1 MYSCGKFYN
10 TNMKRDFS
18 PEIMDDFTIKD
29 ERIDEA
35 LKELGFINYFLG
47 GNSTSKTGIKKVL
60 KIIPQNHSLKV
71 LDAGSGASDVL
82 LSLKKV
88 IKNLKIFSMDINI
101 KACSFIRI
109 NSSYTNVICG
119 NILEF
124 PFKKDSFDITHASL
138 FLHHFSEEKI
148 KDILNNL
155 INSARYAVVIND
167 LRRSILAYRGI
178 KILTMLFSN
187 SKMVKNDGPLSV
199 KRAFVKGELLMI
211 LNELEIGYFLIK
223 RKWAFRWLVIIYKNK
238 NLVNSL

>member
-1 MYSCGKFYN
+1 M
-10 TNMKRDFS
+10 
-18 PEIMDDFTIKD
+18 
-29 ERIDEA
+29 
-35 LKELGFINYFLG
+35 
-47 GNSTSKTGIKKVL
+47 
-60 KIIPQNHSLKV
+60 
-71 LDAGSGASDVL
+71 
-82 LSLKKV
+82 
-88 IKNLKIFSMDINI
+88 
-101 KACSFIRI
+101 
-109 NSSYTNVICG
+109 
-119 NILEF
+119 
-124 PFKKDSFDITHASL
+124 

>member
-1 MYSCGKFYN
+1 
-10 TNMKRDFS
+10 
-18 PEIMDDFTIKD
+18 
-29 ERIDEA
+29 
-35 LKELGFINYFLG
+35 
-47 GNSTSKTGIKKVL
+47 
-60 KIIPQNHSLKV
+60 
-71 LDAGSGASDVL
+71 
-82 LSLKKV
+82 
-88 IKNLKIFSMDINI
+88 MDINI